1 MKKSKKTDTAT
12 VFDEYKSLDASSQC
26 IAAAILQLAVS
37 LYMGIGQVQAI
48 NKNRKED

>member
-26 IAAAILQLAVS
+26 IAAAILQLAFS
-37 LYMGIGQVQAI
+37 LYMGINQVQAI